1 MCSGAGC
8 EPSTGGPSLHPRP
21 RRKNTDNE
29 PSLNQACSQFTTKHL
44 QNVLSAGVPHIPV
57 PADCYLQNPV
67 SSPSL
72 SSSKVPPIPLVLVFP
87 LSGEGILCPWPI
99 ILSQFCSPLSGSDKF
114 CAHMSG
120 KQAGKFCLPLRDLG
134 APGGGRPHRCTAAL
148 PGADAILRALFP
160 GSSAPECSQDPV
172 TLGLAAPPAP
182 GLSLAVLPAPERV
195 VVFKLSYLR
204 LATMP
209 SSRTL
214 SF

>member
-1 MCSGAGC
+1 MSQARGDPLC
-8 EPSTGGPSLHPRP
+8 TGGPSLHPRP
-21 RRKNTDNE
+21 RRKNMDNE

-87 LSGEGILCPWPI
+87 LSGERILCPWPI
-99 ILSQFCSPLSGSDKF
+99 IHSQFYSPLSGSDKF

-120 KQAGKFCLPLRDLG
+120 KQAGKCCLPLRDVE
-134 APGGGRPHRCTAAL
+134 ARGGGRWVPHRCTVAL
-148 PGADAILRALFP
+148 PGTEAILRALFP

-172 TLGLAAPPAP
+172 TLPWPCC
-182 GLSLAVLPAPERV
+182 S
-195 VVFKLSYLR
+195 
-204 LATMP
+204 P
-209 SSRTL
+209 SSRTQPCR
-214 SF
+214 SPSSGEGCGV